1 MSWAIEIVILV
12 FLLKV
17 LLILQR
23 YTERLILYKP
33 TLNDGSMNLV
43 KVNTALNCIEQCQK
57 WFLIAQLCQCM
68 HVTTHVQLSSL

>member
-1 MSWAIEIVILV
+1 MGNINSTT
-12 FLLKV
+12 FLPSKV
-17 LLILQR
+17 LLILYR

-57 WFLIAQLCQCM
+57 WFLIA
-68 HVTTHVQLSSL
+68 